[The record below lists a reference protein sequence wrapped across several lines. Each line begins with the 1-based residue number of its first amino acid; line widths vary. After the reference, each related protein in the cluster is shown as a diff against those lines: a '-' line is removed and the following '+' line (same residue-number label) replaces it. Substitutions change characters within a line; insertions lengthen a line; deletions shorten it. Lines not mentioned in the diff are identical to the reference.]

1 MVDFLNSPWIIC
13 SFSTAQNSQRIP
25 RGVVFIHFKNAM
37 VRMPCSVDS
46 VIVPKKVDRA
56 GSWARKTMT
65 VTECSLTMVFKKVRT
80 LLNSVVDMRPFVV
93 QRSIS
98 SRKPGGMRS
107 FELWTLLASSEKS
120 LLDNPGSK
128 KADNILRRSFDS
140 ALETVAVSKVR
151 QHLSIRLE
159 VPSTASR
166 SPPGGNQICCMLQF
180 GKVIPIPVPSP
191 PIISCRQQGV
201 ALFGI
206 EASQL
211 QRALW
216 MNRCHFLGAKPT
228 FSGADHPFKPGTATR
243 VCLKKWPMC
252 MPTPAI
258 KPCSP
263 KQCFRNQ

>member
-1 MVDFLNSPWIIC
+1 MVDFLNTPWHIC
-13 SFSTAQNSQRIP
+13 NFSTTQNSQRIP
-25 RGVVFIHFKNAM
+25 RGVVLIHFKNAM
-37 VRMPCSVDS
+37 VLMACSVDS
-46 VIVPKKVDRA
+46 VIVPKKVFRA

-80 LLNSVVDMRPFVV
+80 LLNSVVEMRPFVV

-98 SRKPGGMRS
+98 SRKAGGMWS
-107 FELWTLLASSEKS
+107 FALWTLLERSEKS
-120 LLDNPGSK
+120 LLDKPGSK
-128 KADNILRRSFDS
+128 KADNNLRISFDS
-140 ALETVAVSKVR
+140 DFEILVESKVR

-211 QRALW
+211 
-216 MNRCHFLGAKPT
+216 H
-228 FSGADHPFKPGTATR
+228 
-243 VCLKKWPMC
+243 
-252 MPTPAI
+252 
-258 KPCSP
+258 
-263 KQCFRNQ
+263 